1 MTGSPPST
9 ARRPWLSMR
18 KPSPHVPGE
27 RAGPAAGLGAADREI
42 PEITA
47 PMHRYLEQVACV
59 LRPRS
64 VVNTDQALRSF
75 VRFLTEAAPRS
86 PADTAV
92 MDLRKRLRPSSCHTM
107 RGYQQDRRCVE

>member
-1 MTGSPPST
+1 
-9 ARRPWLSMR
+9 MR
-18 KPSPHVPGE
+18 KPSPQVPGE

-42 PEITA
+42 PGITA

-75 VRFLTEAAPRS
+75 ARFLTEAAPEV
-86 PADTAV
+86 T
-92 MDLRKRLRPSSCHTM
+92 C
-107 RGYQQDRRCVE
+107 

>member
-1 MTGSPPST
+1 
-9 ARRPWLSMR
+9 MR
-18 KPSPHVPGE
+18 KPSPQVPGE

-42 PEITA
+42 PGITA

-75 VRFLTEAAPRS
+75 ARFLTEATPQVTCWYSRHGSSKTLEAELMPYHAGVSIGSVLRGVRCTDTPR
-86 PADTAV
+86 TR
-92 MDLRKRLRPSSCHTM
+92 MTI
-107 RGYQQDRRCVE
+107 